1 MSRVLVTG
9 TSVETSR
16 RALELAAAWGV
27 EGADGAAGAEGARL
41 FCTAG
46 VHPHEA
52 KGFGPSTVESLRPLL
67 RAAECVAVG
76 THLPLALPLTLT
88 LTLTLTLN

>member
-16 RALELAAAWGV
+16 RALELAAARGV

-52 KGFGPSTVESLRPLL
+52 KGLGLGLGLGLGFGLGLGLVT
-67 RAAECVAVG
+67 AARGDSSHFGHEG
-76 THLPLALPLTLT
+76 
-88 LTLTLTLN
+88 